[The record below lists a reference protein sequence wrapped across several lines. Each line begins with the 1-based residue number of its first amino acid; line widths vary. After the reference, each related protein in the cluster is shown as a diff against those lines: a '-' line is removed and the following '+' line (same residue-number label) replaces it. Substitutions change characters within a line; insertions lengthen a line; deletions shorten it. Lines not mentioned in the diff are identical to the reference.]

1 MNRIPIATFGQ
12 RANAEPLRQRLL
24 GAGIQAEIHDEVRL
38 EKLWSSR
45 DRAPFVRLEVPA
57 ETFDRSC
64 QLLHEWD
71 VAESALRDALRCPE
85 CKSLRV
91 SYPQFTRKFFL
102 PNLAMGVFARMGL
115 VEKEFYCEECHFTWP
130 PEGAKPRLSRPHMAP
145 DYFIDGIEQTTVPTH
160 LQSPAEQRREAA

>member
-12 RANAEPLRQRLL
+12 RAKAEPLRQRLL
-24 GAGIQAEIHDEVRL
+24 SAGIQAEIHDELRL
-38 EKLWSSR
+38 EKLWAAG
-45 DRAPFVRLEVPA
+45 DHAPFVRLEVPA

-71 VAESALRDALRCPE
+71 VAEGALREAIRCPE

-115 VEKEFYCEECHFTWP
+115 VEKEWYCEECHYTWP
-130 PEGAKPRLSRPHMAP
+130 HEGAKPRLTRPNMAP
-145 DYFIDGIEQTTVPTH
+145 YYFIDGIEQTTVPAH
-160 LQSPAEQRREAA
+160 PQAQAEQRREAA